1 MSCSR
6 ENFCYKVPFVNS
18 LYDEFV
24 DEPLMSTSRINDLI
38 TATTLLSGL
47 FLGAVCAIP
56 MSVDFD
62 EVSQARERF
71 KTSPYNS
78 TRWKDDAIISELAA
92 YTSASV
98 YTLGSAMASIVVFYL
113 FSGMETSNDE
123 NTPREIRQSWW
134 SYNRYIILFIVMST
148 LSGMV
153 ISFLAFN
160 RFAFMKFPDLF
171 VENGGKMVN
180 GSWSTVGRG
189 VDIPSVRT
197 STYGALLSW
206 GYFYLMLSIIA
217 NWAIMSCSRCN
228 KFQVEHNVYV
238 GYKQKM
244 SKWNIERNKII
255 MYLSM
260 ITKIWDMSDGL
271 SDDGNPFL
279 ISLDENVNLP
289 KQTKVAP
296 NSEER
301 FEERFEERCDWEK
314 DNAVSVRHNDI
325 RVNKAFE
332 IIQAANYCKW
342 EIFLKDFKNHEG
354 SDFKDLS
361 ARWRRS
367 LRTFPAPE
375 TISFEQWKQFDQKG
389 GTKDLDVLDE
399 YIKSM
404 GYEIKV
410 KSRIT

>member
-1 MSCSR
+1 
-6 ENFCYKVPFVNS
+6 
-18 LYDEFV
+18 
-24 DEPLMSTSRINDLI
+24 
-38 TATTLLSGL
+38 
-47 FLGAVCAIP
+47 
-56 MSVDFD
+56 
-62 EVSQARERF
+62 
-71 KTSPYNS
+71 
-78 TRWKDDAIISELAA
+78 
-92 YTSASV
+92 
-98 YTLGSAMASIVVFYL
+98 
-113 FSGMETSNDE
+113 
-123 NTPREIRQSWW
+123 
-134 SYNRYIILFIVMST
+134 
-148 LSGMV
+148 
-153 ISFLAFN
+153 
-160 RFAFMKFPDLF
+160 
-171 VENGGKMVN
+171 
-180 GSWSTVGRG
+180 
-189 VDIPSVRT
+189 
-197 STYGALLSW
+197 
-206 GYFYLMLSIIA
+206 
-217 NWAIMSCSRCN
+217 
-228 KFQVEHNVYV
+228 
-238 GYKQKM
+238 
-244 SKWNIERNKII
+244 

-367 LRTFPAPE
+367 LRKFPAPE

-389 GTKDLDVLDE
+389 EIKDLDVLDE